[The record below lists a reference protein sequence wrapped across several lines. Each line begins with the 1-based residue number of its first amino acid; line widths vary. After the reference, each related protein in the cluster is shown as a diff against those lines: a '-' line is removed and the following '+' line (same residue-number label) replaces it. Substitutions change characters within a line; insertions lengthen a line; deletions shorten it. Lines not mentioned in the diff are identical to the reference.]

1 MNILI
6 VNWQDRLN
14 PLSGGAE
21 VHLHEIFGRIAQKG
35 CSITLLCS
43 SFRGAKKTEVLDDM
57 KVMRLGRRSNFNFFV
72 PSAVKALLRQEKY
85 DVLVDDINKI
95 PFYTPLY
102 VNIPVL
108 AILHHFFD
116 RTIYRETNFLP
127 ASYVYLAEK
136 FVPLVYRKVPFAV
149 VSESTKEDL
158 IRKGVPERNIQV
170 IYNGID
176 HRLYKPN
183 YMMKSKSP
191 LICYLG
197 RLKKYK
203 GVDILLKAM
212 VLVRKEMPGVRLVIV
227 GDGDYRPALMKM
239 ADKLGLINCVEFT
252 GYVSG
257 QEKVRFLQR
266 AQLAV
271 NPSPREGW
279 GLTCVEANACGTPLV
294 ASDAPGLRDS
304 CRDGK
309 TGFLFPFGNIHHLA
323 QTIVKIL
330 KDEPLRRRLSQNA
343 ARWSRKFNWD
353 DSAIEMLTLLHSLP
367 HYSHHC

>member
-6 VNWQDRLN
+6 VNWQDLSN

-21 VHLHEIFGRIAQKG
+21 VHLHEIFGRVAKKG
-35 CSITLLCS
+35 HTVTLLCS
-43 SFRGAKKTEVLDDM
+43 RFPGAKKRERLDGM
-57 KVMRLGRRSNFNFFV
+57 NVVRIGRRNDFNFFV
-72 PSAVKALLRQEKY
+72 PSAVRALLRREKY

-95 PFYTPLY
+95 PFYTPAY
-102 VNIPVL
+102 ARIPIL

-116 RTIYRETNFLP
+116 RTIYRETSLLP
-127 ASYVYLAEK
+127 ASYVYLSEK
-136 FVPLVYRKVPFAV
+136 IVPLIYRKVPFSV

-158 IRKGVPERNIQV
+158 IQKGIPERNIHV

-176 HRLYKPN
+176 HRLYKPD
-183 YMMKSKSP
+183 YTVKSRLP

-212 VLVRKEMPGVRLVIV
+212 LLIKEEVRGVKLVIV
-227 GDGDYRPALMKM
+227 GEGDYRPALMRM
-239 ADKLGLINCVEFT
+239 VYRMGLRDCVEFT
-252 GYVSG
+252 GYVSV

-266 AQLAV
+266 AQLVV

-304 CRDGK
+304 CRDGE
-309 TGFLFPFGNIHHLA
+309 TGFLFPFGDVHQLA
-323 QTIVKIL
+323 QKAIRIL
-330 KDEPLRRRLSQNA
+330 KDETLRWKLSKNA
-343 ARWSRKFNWD
+343 ARWSRKFDWD
-353 DSAIEMLTLLHSLP
+353 LSATQMLSLLQKYGDRAHI
-367 HYSHHC
+367 Y